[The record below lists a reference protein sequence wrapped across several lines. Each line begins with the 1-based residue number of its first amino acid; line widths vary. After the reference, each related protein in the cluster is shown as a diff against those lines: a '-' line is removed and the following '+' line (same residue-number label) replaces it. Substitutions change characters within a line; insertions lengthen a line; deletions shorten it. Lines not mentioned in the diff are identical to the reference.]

1 MEKVLVIGGSGHVSG
16 AVVRAA
22 LSAGYE
28 VVTLTRGSR
37 PAVGT
42 VRELHADRHDQSA
55 VDKALAEIA
64 GEKFAAVIDC
74 IGFNAQDMQ
83 QDLECFAP
91 MTGHL
96 LFISTDWVYEPTL
109 RRYPQPVEN
118 SPYLTGDH
126 DGFEAYGWGKLMA
139 ENYLREH
146 APKGLNYTIFRPCHI
161 YGMPSELGCF
171 PGHCRDAELI
181 ARLLRGETLEMVDD
195 GRLLQQPID
204 CDDLAR
210 TLISAIGNAKSYGK
224 AFNMAGPDIVES
236 RQYYQIIADVLN
248 VELHTRDID
257 YSEYLAAHPNHR
269 PFLFHRIYTQND
281 LQDAGL
287 HVPSIPLA
295 EGLKKHT
302 LELRRK
308 KVCKISKRHVLA

>member
-1 MEKVLVIGGSGHVSG
+1 MKKVLAIGGSGHVSG

-22 LSAGYE
+22 LAAGYA
-28 VVTLTRGSR
+28 VTTLTRGTR
-37 PAVGT
+37 PAIGNVQT
-42 VRELHADRHDQSA
+42 LYADRHDTAA
-55 VDKALAEIA
+55 VKKALEAVA
-64 GEKFAAVIDC
+64 GEKFDAVIDC
-74 IGFNAQDMQ
+74 IGFNAEDMK
-83 QDLECFAP
+83 QDLEVFAP
-91 MTGHL
+91 LADQL

-118 SPYLTGDH
+118 SPYLTSDH

-146 APKGLNYTIFRPCHI
+146 APKNLQYTIFRPCHI

-181 ARLLRGETLEMVDD
+181 RRLLNGETLELVDN

-204 CDDLAR
+204 CDDLGK
-210 TLISAIGNAKSYGK
+210 TVVSAIGNSQAYGK

-236 RQYYQIIADVLN
+236 RQYYKIIADVLN
-248 VELHTRDID
+248 VELKSCNVD
-257 YSEYLAAHPNHR
+257 YDGYLQKHPNHR
-269 PFLFHRIYTQND
+269 PFLYHRIYTQDD
-281 LQDAGL
+281 LRNAGL
-287 HVPSIPLA
+287 HVPCIPLT

-302 LELRRK
+302 LQLK
-308 KVCKISKRHVLA
+308 QQKGW